1 MNDSPI
7 QWSISVD
14 AVCVPRACSR
24 RALNRI
30 SVTCSCSYQV
40 TLSIERAWQSCFQP
54 ISHRV
59 SGLRQ
64 GDRTI
69 TVTSYDMVAT
79 TQIHVLGLDIY
90 GYGAPPTICY
100 YRFSVL
106 HSSKSS
112 SRALV

>member
-1 MNDSPI
+1 MLSDKSL
-7 QWSISVD
+7 
-14 AVCVPRACSR
+14 ACVNASACKDLKKCSAAACS
-24 RALNRI
+24 APCFEPHSSNI
-30 SVTCSCSYQV
+30 TCPCSYQV

-90 GYGAPPTICY
+90 GYGTLPAAA
-100 YRFSVL
+100 R
-106 HSSKSS
+106 
-112 SRALV
+112 SRRLIWP

>member
-1 MNDSPI
+1 MEHFGRCR
-7 QWSISVD
+7 V
-14 AVCVPRACSR
+14 RASRCS
-24 RALNRI
+24 APCFEPHSSNI
-30 SVTCSCSYQV
+30 TCPCSYQV